1 MSKRKPHNPKARLE
15 RFSRS
20 VLRQHH
26 IAVVN
31 IDPAGKQGLI
41 NWHNCKS
48 VAKGRHIA
56 DAICDI
62 AHHWTIY
69 LAALCVDQFGQ
80 QYIKATEIAPQ
91 GVYLSAHLTDVIET
105 TYKDLLKT
113 CNPLHIVGSGWIAI
127 PDRVSLDE
135 EQAARIFEAVGGWDQ
150 ERKAS

>member
-1 MSKRKPHNPKARLE
+1 MSKRKPNNPKARLE

-31 IDPAGKQGLI
+31 IDPSNKQGLI

-62 AHHWTIY
+62 AHHWTI
-69 LAALCVDQFGQ
+69 
-80 QYIKATEIAPQ
+80 
-91 GVYLSAHLTDVIET
+91 
-105 TYKDLLKT
+105 
-113 CNPLHIVGSGWIAI
+113 
-127 PDRVSLDE
+127 
-135 EQAARIFEAVGGWDQ
+135 
-150 ERKAS
+150 

>member
-1 MSKRKPHNPKARLE
+1 MSKRKPHNPMARLE

-31 IDPAGKQGLI
+31 IDPSNKQGLI
-41 NWHNCKS
+41 NWRNCKS

-69 LAALCVDQFGQ
+69 LAALCVDQFGK
-80 QYIKATEIAPQ
+80 QYIKATEVAPQ
-91 GVYLSAHLTDVIET
+91 GVYLSGHLTDVIET
-105 TYKDLLKT
+105 TYKALLNG
-113 CNPLHIVGSGWIAI
+113 CNPQHIVGSGWIAI
-127 PDRVSLDE
+127 PDRVSLEE
-135 EQAARIFEAVGGWDQ
+135 EQAARIFDAVGAWNQ